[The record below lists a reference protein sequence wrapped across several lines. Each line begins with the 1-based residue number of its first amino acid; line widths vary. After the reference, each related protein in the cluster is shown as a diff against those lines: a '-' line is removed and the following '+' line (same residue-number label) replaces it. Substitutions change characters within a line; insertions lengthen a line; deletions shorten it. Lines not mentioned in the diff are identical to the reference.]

1 MKITVLC
8 SSPEHPVWQALEC
21 WIAHQTEQG
30 YEAELVSDVSQLQGG
45 DFLFLVSCTAI
56 VKKEIRDSYRNTLV
70 LHASDLP
77 SGRGWSPYIHEVLAG
92 ATRLTI
98 TLLEA
103 EDAVDSGRIWLKQT
117 VSLEGYELLPDI
129 LDKVTKAEL
138 TLMDRAISE
147 FETIVPRDQ
156 TADGES
162 YYSRRTPDDSELD
175 PALSLSTQ
183 FDLLRVVD
191 NERFPAFFRL
201 NGRKYRLKIE
211 DMGPDED

>member
-8 SSPEHPVWQALEC
+8 SSPEHPVWRDLVHWVSDQAK
-21 WIAHQTEQG
+21 QG
-30 YEAELVSDVSQLQGG
+30 NQADLVSEVSQLQGG

-56 VKKEIRDSYRNTLV
+56 VGKEIRDAYRYTLV

-77 SGRGWSPYIHEVLAG
+77 RGRGWSPYIHEVLGG
-92 ATRLTI
+92 ASSLTL

-129 LDKVTKAEL
+129 LNKLTDAQL
-138 TLMDRAISE
+138 TLMNRAISE
-147 FETIVPRDQ
+147 HEVIVPKEQ
-156 TADGES
+156 EVTGES
-162 YYSRRTPDDSELD
+162 YYAKRTPDDSELD
-175 PALSLSTQ
+175 PALSLAAQ
-183 FDLLRVVD
+183 FNLLRVVD

-201 NGRKYRLKIE
+201 NGRKYRLKVE